1 MVSADAVPQVRQ
13 KSDDSSKF
21 GRNMK
26 NSILAALVLSVAF
39 AVTAAAQV
47 NPAISAVN
55 SPVSR
60 SVTAKSEAPPEAA
73 RTTRARVLNQTQNST
88 ASNSQSV
95 NAQSLQ
101 AHAKANFKNRA
112 RLESLPA
119 EVSTGDN
126 TRVRSV
132 TSSTAPAKEL
142 KTATSKN
149 AVEPKANPH
158 ANVPTIASLSPASS
172 QIYRVG
178 VGDVLDVQLNNNFT
192 QESTLFT
199 VLSGGMLEY
208 PLAGSPLQVTGM
220 TASEIATTLRP
231 KIKLFEDPAVVVNVR
246 DYASHIVTIS
256 GFVAAPG
263 TKTLR
268 REAVPLYTL
277 LAESLVLP
285 DAARATITRATGTLS
300 LELNDPNLSATLV
313 LPGDVIKVSGAAAA
327 TEFFFV
333 AGEVKLP
340 GQKAYHSGLTLTQAI
355 LAAGGATNIA
365 AERVR
370 VSRQGTDG
378 RLVTEEFNLRKILD
392 GKIPDPLLH
401 KDDRI
406 ELTAAN

>member
-1 MVSADAVPQVRQ
+1 
-13 KSDDSSKF
+13 
-21 GRNMK
+21 MK
-26 NSILAALVLSVAF
+26 NSILAASVLSVAF

-60 SVTAKSEAPPEAA
+60 SVTTKPEAPPEAA
-73 RTTRARVLNQTQNST
+73 KTTRARVLTQSQNSPAT
-88 ASNSQSV
+88 NNSSVNSQS
-95 NAQSLQ
+95 QQ

-119 EVSTGDN
+119 EVSTSAN

-132 TSSTAPAKEL
+132 TNSTATVNEP
-142 KTATSKN
+142 KTATTKA
-149 AVEPKANPH
+149 AVEPNANLN
-158 ANVPTIASLSPASS
+158 ANVTNATLNPAAAS

-178 VGDVLDVQLNNNFT
+178 VGDVLDIQLQKNSNP
-192 QESTLFT
+192 ESTLFT

-208 PLAGSPLQVTGM
+208 PLAGSPLQVSGM
-220 TASEIATTLRP
+220 TTSEIATTLRT
-231 KIKLFEDPAVVVNVR
+231 KIKLLEDPAVVVNVR
-246 DYASHIVTIS
+246 DYASHAVTIS

-285 DAARATITRATGTLS
+285 DASRATVTRATGTIS
-300 LELNDPNLSATLV
+300 IDLNDPNLSATLV
-313 LPGDVIKVSGAAAA
+313 LPGDVIKVLGAAAV

-355 LAAGGATNIA
+355 LAAGGATNVV

-392 GKIPDPLLH
+392 GKIPDPLLR

>member
-1 MVSADAVPQVRQ
+1 
-13 KSDDSSKF
+13 
-21 GRNMK
+21 MK
-26 NSILAALVLSVAF
+26 NSILAAAVLSVAF

-60 SVTAKSEAPPEAA
+60 SVMTRPEAQPEA
-73 RTTRARVLNQTQNST
+73 GKTTRARVLTQSQNSSAT
-88 ASNSQSV
+88 NNSSNSRQS
-95 NAQSLQ
+95 QQ

-119 EVSTGDN
+119 EVSLNDN

-132 TSSTAPAKEL
+132 MNSNATISDPR
-142 KTATSKN
+142 TATNKS
-149 AVEPKANPH
+149 AAEPTADVSAHVSNVTLNP
-158 ANVPTIASLSPASS
+158 VASE
-172 QIYRVG
+172 IYRVG
-178 VGDVLDVQLNNNFT
+178 VGDVLDIQLKDNSSP
-192 QESTLFT
+192 ESTLFT

-208 PLAGSPLQVTGM
+208 PLAGSPLQVSGM
-220 TASEIATTLRP
+220 TTSEIATTLRT
-231 KIKLFEDPAVVVNVR
+231 KIKLLEDPAVVVNVR
-246 DYASHIVTIS
+246 DYASHAVTIS

-268 REAVPLYTL
+268 REAIPLYAL

-285 DAARATITRATGTLS
+285 DASRATITRPSGTIS
-300 LELNDPNLSATLV
+300 IDLNDPNLSATLV
-313 LPGDVIKVSGAAAA
+313 LPGDVIKVMGAAAV

-355 LAAGGATNIA
+355 LAAGGTTNVA

-370 VSRQGTDG
+370 VSRQGTNG
-378 RLVTEEFNLRKILD
+378 RLVTEEFNLRKIRD
-392 GKIPDPLLH
+392 GKIPDPLLR

-406 ELTAAN
+406 ELTATN

>member
-1 MVSADAVPQVRQ
+1 
-13 KSDDSSKF
+13 
-21 GRNMK
+21 MK
-26 NSILAALVLSVAF
+26 NSILAASVLSVAF

-60 SVTAKSEAPPEAA
+60 SVTTKPEAPPEAA
-73 RTTRARVLNQTQNST
+73 KTTRARVLTQSQNSPAT
-88 ASNSQSV
+88 NNSSV
-95 NAQSLQ
+95 NAQSQQ

-119 EVSTGDN
+119 EFASNDN

-132 TSSTAPAKEL
+132 TSSTATVGEP
-142 KTATSKN
+142 KTATTKA
-149 AVEPKANPH
+149 AVEPNANLH
-158 ANVPTIASLSPASS
+158 ANATTATLNPAAS

-178 VGDVLDVQLNNNFT
+178 VGDVLDIQLQNNSSP
-192 QESTLFT
+192 ESTLFT

-208 PLAGSPLQVTGM
+208 PLAGSPLQVSGM
-220 TASEIATTLRP
+220 TTSEIAKTLRT
-231 KIKLFEDPAVVVNVR
+231 KIKLLEDPTVVVNVR
-246 DYASHIVTIS
+246 DYASHAVTIS
-256 GFVAAPG
+256 GFVGAPG
-263 TKTLR
+263 MKTLR
-268 REAVPLYTL
+268 REAVPLYAL

-285 DAARATITRATGTLS
+285 DASRATVTRATGTIS
-300 LELNDPNLSATLV
+300 IDLNDPNLSATLV
-313 LPGDVIKVSGAAAA
+313 LPGDVIKVLGAAAV

-355 LAAGGATNIA
+355 LAAGGATNVV

-378 RLVTEEFNLRKILD
+378 RLVSEEFNLRKILD
-392 GKIPDPLLH
+392 GKIPDPLLR

>member
-1 MVSADAVPQVRQ
+1 
-13 KSDDSSKF
+13 
-21 GRNMK
+21 MK
-26 NSILAALVLSVAF
+26 NSIVAALVLSVAF

-60 SVTAKSEAPPEAA
+60 SIAANPEAPSDPAKA
-73 RTTRARVLNQTQNST
+73 TRARVLNQTQKSPITNSPT
-88 ASNSQSV
+88 G

-112 RLESLPA
+112 RLDSLPA
-119 EVSTGDN
+119 EVSTSDN
-126 TRVRSV
+126 TQLRTV
-132 TSSTAPAKEL
+132 TSSSGAVAEP
-142 KTATSKN
+142 N
-149 AVEPKANPH
+149 AVTNKKVVTPNIDSI
-158 ANVPTIASLSPASS
+158 ANVRTSATLTAAPS

-178 VGDVLDVQLNNNFT
+178 VGDVLDIQLNNNSS

-199 VLSGGMLEY
+199 VLNGGMLEY
-208 PLAGSPLQVTGM
+208 PLAGSPVRVTGM
-220 TASEIATTLRP
+220 TASEIATTLRT
-231 KIKLFEDPAVVVNVR
+231 KIKLFENPAVLVNVR
-246 DYASHIVTIS
+246 DYASHTVTIS
-256 GFVAAPG
+256 GFVGAPG

-268 REAVPLYTL
+268 REAVPLYAL

-285 DAARATITRATGTLS
+285 DAAFATVARATGTVS
-300 LELNDPNLSATLV
+300 LALNDPNLSATLI
-313 LPGDVIKVSGAAAA
+313 LPGDVIKVLGPAAA

-355 LAAGGATNIA
+355 LAAGGATNTT

-392 GKIPDPLLH
+392 GKLADPLLH

>member
-1 MVSADAVPQVRQ
+1 
-13 KSDDSSKF
+13 
-21 GRNMK
+21 MK
-26 NSILAALVLSVAF
+26 NSILAASVLSVAF

-60 SVTAKSEAPPEAA
+60 SVPAKSETPPEAA
-73 RTTRARVLNQTQNST
+73 RATRARVLNQTQKSPAINNPS
-88 ASNSQSV
+88 A

-132 TSSTAPAKEL
+132 TSSTA
-142 KTATSKN
+142 
-149 AVEPKANPH
+149 AVDQPKAITNKKVLAPNTNLN
-158 ANVPTIASLSPASS
+158 ANVRTSTTLMSAPS

-178 VGDVLDVQLNNNFT
+178 VGDVLDIQLNNNPS

-199 VLSGGMLEY
+199 VLSGGTLEY
-208 PLAGSPLQVTGM
+208 PLAGSPVQVTGM
-220 TASEIATTLRP
+220 TTSEIATTLRT

-246 DYASHIVTIS
+246 DYASHTVTIS

-268 REAVPLYTL
+268 REAVPLYAL

-285 DAARATITRATGTLS
+285 DAGRATVIRSTGNIS
-300 LELNDPNLSATLV
+300 IELNDPDRSAMLV
-313 LPGDVIKVSGAAAA
+313 LPGDVIKVLGPAAA

-355 LAAGGATNIA
+355 LAAGGATNAA

-370 VSRQGTDG
+370 VSRQGTGG
-378 RLVTEEFNLRKILD
+378 RLVTEQFNLRKILD
-392 GKIPDPLLH
+392 GKVADPLLH

>member
-1 MVSADAVPQVRQ
+1 
-13 KSDDSSKF
+13 
-21 GRNMK
+21 MK
-26 NSILAALVLSVAF
+26 NFILAALVLSVAF

-47 NPAISAVN
+47 NPAIRTAN
-55 SPVSR
+55 SPVS
-60 SVTAKSEAPPEAA
+60 SKLTVKSEAPPEPAKA
-73 RTTRARVLNQTQNST
+73 TRARVLNQTQKSPATISPN
-88 ASNSQSV
+88 A

-119 EVSTGDN
+119 EVLTGDN

-132 TSSTAPAKEL
+132 TTSTA
-142 KTATSKN
+142 
-149 AVEPKANPH
+149 AVDEPKAIANKNVVAKNANPS
-158 ANVPTIASLSPASS
+158 ASVRTSAPLLLAPS

-178 VGDVLDVQLNNNFT
+178 VGDVLDIQLNNNAS

-199 VLSGGMLEY
+199 VLSSGTLEY
-208 PLAGSPLQVTGM
+208 PLAGGPVQVTGM
-220 TASEIATTLRP
+220 TTSEIAATLRTTI
-231 KIKLFEDPAVVVNVR
+231 KIFEDPAVAVNVR
-246 DYASHIVTIS
+246 DYASHTVTIS

-268 REAVPLYTL
+268 REAVPLYAL
-277 LAESLVLP
+277 LAESLVMP
-285 DAARATITRATGTLS
+285 DAARATVIRSTGNIS
-300 LELNDPNLSATLV
+300 IDLNDPNLSAMLV
-313 LPGDVIKVSGAAAA
+313 LPGDVIKVFGPAAV

-355 LAAGGATNIA
+355 LAAGGATNGA

-378 RLVTEEFNLRKILD
+378 RLLTEEFNLRRILD
-392 GKIPDPLLH
+392 GKVADPLLR

-406 ELTAAN
+406 ELTAAK

>member
-1 MVSADAVPQVRQ
+1 
-13 KSDDSSKF
+13 
-21 GRNMK
+21 MK
-26 NSILAALVLSVAF
+26 NSILAASALSVAF
-39 AVTAAAQV
+39 AVTVAAQV

-60 SVTAKSEAPPEAA
+60 SVTTKPEAPPEAA
-73 RTTRARVLNQTQNST
+73 KTTRARVLTQSQNNPATNNS
-88 ASNSQSV
+88 SV
-95 NAQSLQ
+95 NAQSQQ

-119 EVSTGDN
+119 EVSTNDN

-132 TSSTAPAKEL
+132 TSSPTTVSEP
-142 KTATSKN
+142 KTATTKA
-149 AVEPKANPH
+149 AVEPNAKLN
-158 ANVPTIASLSPASS
+158 ANVANATLNPAAS

-178 VGDVLDVQLNNNFT
+178 VGDVLDIQLQKNSSP
-192 QESTLFT
+192 ESTLFT
-199 VLSGGMLEY
+199 VLSDGMLEY
-208 PLAGSPLQVTGM
+208 PLAGSPLQVSGM
-220 TASEIATTLRP
+220 TTSEIATTLRT
-231 KIKLFEDPAVVVNVR
+231 KIKLFEDPTVVVNVR
-246 DYASHIVTIS
+246 DYASHAVTIS

-268 REAVPLYTL
+268 REAVPLYAL
-277 LAESLVLP
+277 LAESIVLP
-285 DAARATITRATGTLS
+285 DASRATVTRATGTIS
-300 LELNDPNLSATLV
+300 IDLNDPNLSATLV
-313 LPGDVIKVSGAAAA
+313 LPGDVIKVLGAAAV

-355 LAAGGATNIA
+355 LAAGGATNAA

-378 RLVTEEFNLRKILD
+378 RLVSEEFNLRKILD
-392 GKIPDPLLH
+392 GKIPDPLLR

>member
-1 MVSADAVPQVRQ
+1 
-13 KSDDSSKF
+13 
-21 GRNMK
+21 MK
-26 NSILAALVLSVAF
+26 NSILAASVLSVAF

-60 SVTAKSEAPPEAA
+60 SVTTKPEAPPEAA
-73 RTTRARVLNQTQNST
+73 KTTRARVLTPSQNSPAT
-88 ASNSQSV
+88 NNSSV
-95 NAQSLQ
+95 KAQSQQ

-119 EVSTGDN
+119 EISTSDN

-132 TSSTAPAKEL
+132 TSSTATVSEL
-142 KTATSKN
+142 KIATPKA
-149 AVEPKANPH
+149 AVEPSANLN
-158 ANVPTIASLSPASS
+158 ANATSATLNPAAS

-178 VGDVLDVQLNNNFT
+178 VGDVLDIQLQNNSSP
-192 QESTLFT
+192 ESTLFT

-208 PLAGSPLQVTGM
+208 PLAGSPLQVSGLT
-220 TASEIATTLRP
+220 TSEIATTLRT
-231 KIKLFEDPAVVVNVR
+231 KIKLFEDPNLVVNVR
-246 DYASHIVTIS
+246 DYASHAVTIS

-268 REAVPLYTL
+268 REAVPLYAL

-285 DAARATITRATGTLS
+285 DASRATVTRATGTIS
-300 LELNDPNLSATLV
+300 IDLNDPNLSATLV
-313 LPGDVIKVSGAAAA
+313 LPGDVIKVLGAAAV

-355 LAAGGATNIA
+355 LAAGGATNVV

-392 GKIPDPLLH
+392 GKIPDPLLR

>member
-1 MVSADAVPQVRQ
+1 
-13 KSDDSSKF
+13 
-21 GRNMK
+21 MK
-26 NSILAALVLSVAF
+26 NSILATLVLSVAF

-47 NPAISAVN
+47 NPAIRTVN
-55 SPVSR
+55 SSVSS
-60 SVTAKSEAPPEAA
+60 SVTVKSETPPEPA
-73 RTTRARVLNQTQNST
+73 RATRARVLNQTQKSPATNSPS
-88 ASNSQSV
+88 A

-132 TSSTAPAKEL
+132 TTSTA
-142 KTATSKN
+142 
-149 AVEPKANPH
+149 AVDEPKAIANKNVVPPNANPN
-158 ANVPTIASLSPASS
+158 ASVRTFAPLLLPTPS

-178 VGDVLDVQLNNNFT
+178 VGDVLDIQLNNNAS

-199 VLSGGMLEY
+199 VLSGGTLEY
-208 PLAGSPLQVTGM
+208 PLAGGPVQVTGM
-220 TASEIATTLRP
+220 TTSEIAVTLRT
-231 KIKLFEDPAVVVNVR
+231 KIKMFEDPAVVVNVR
-246 DYASHIVTIS
+246 DYASHTVTIS

-268 REAVPLYTL
+268 REAVPLYAL
-277 LAESLVLP
+277 LAESVVMP
-285 DAARATITRATGTLS
+285 DAARATVIRSTGNIS
-300 LELNDPNLSATLV
+300 IDLNDPNLSAMLV
-313 LPGDVIKVSGAAAA
+313 LPGDVIKVLGPAAV

-355 LAAGGATNIA
+355 LAAGGATNSA

-378 RLVTEEFNLRKILD
+378 RLLTEEFNLRKILD
-392 GKIPDPLLH
+392 GKVADPLLR